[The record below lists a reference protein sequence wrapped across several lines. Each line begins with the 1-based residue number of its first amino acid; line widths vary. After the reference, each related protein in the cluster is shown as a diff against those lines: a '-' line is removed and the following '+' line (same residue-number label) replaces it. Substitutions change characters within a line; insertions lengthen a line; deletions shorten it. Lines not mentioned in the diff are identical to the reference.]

1 MPNVSLLFLSFNG
14 SIDYVHQNNEYT
26 YDKNGNMT
34 QDLNKRISSIQYN
47 LLNLPQNITYSTG
60 STIAYTY
67 DASGKKLHVAYGSP
81 NSTTDYCSNM
91 IYENGTLTKIL
102 VDGGY
107 ITFSGTAP
115 VYHYY
120 LKDHQGN
127 NRVVMSS
134 SGTVEQVN
142 HYFPYGYLF
151 GESTNSGTQK
161 YKYNDK
167 EFDMTHGLHWYD
179 YGARHYDPCIMR
191 FTTMDPMCEKYY
203 NLSPYAYCGNN
214 PVNAVDPDGKNPIY
228 DTQGNFL
235 GTDDLGLQGAYYVMD
250 KNSFSQGM
258 SHAKVGDYAVF
269 GKLDSDVEGKI
280 NAHYNNLPNRPDYD
294 GFVSVREGIE
304 WAKSH
309 PYALQN
315 PSPDN
320 TLYID
325 TSQLDFGNLSTS
337 DFPVVGK
344 IKPQN
349 LFKDKNIIESVGN
362 PVLLATVYALGRVD
376 MILNNREQGTVS
388 IVNNNATDY
397 DWNVGGG
404 LTRDF
409 FIRANNAIFGIN
421 PQIHGFK
428 AYYYGMGRLRK

>member
-47 LLNLPQNITYSTG
+47 LLNLPTNITYSTG

-102 VDGGY
+102 VDDGY

-191 FTTMDPMCEKYY
+191 FTTIDPMCEKYY
-203 NLSPYAYCGNN
+203 HLSPYAYCGNN
-214 PVNAVDPDGKNPIY
+214 PVKYVDPNGESTQVIELENGTYQVIGGDINDDDRNIYLYSQDSNGGYTKKERSIGVTTSITSFYNSDEDKWENSIINPLDTSGKVFLRKIINNPNIISY
-228 DTQGNFL
+228 
-235 GTDDLGLQGAYYVMD
+235 MD
-250 KNSFSQGM
+250 KARNNHEYDFKVTNGTPGVKDVDKYRGMPIGKTKDGMTIYTSARDIGNIAAGYVAAVNGLTWELSRIGFDLYQGGIEGI
-258 SHAKVGDYAVF
+258 STQNAEYYGWKYGRKTIPF
-269 GKLDSDVEGKI
+269 GKQHFNSND
-280 NAHYNNLPNRPDYD
+280 
-294 GFVSVREGIE
+294 
-304 WAKSH
+304 
-309 PYALQN
+309 PY
-315 PSPDN
+315 
-320 TLYID
+320 
-325 TSQLDFGNLSTS
+325 
-337 DFPVVGK
+337 
-344 IKPQN
+344 
-349 LFKDKNIIESVGN
+349 
-362 PVLLATVYALGRVD
+362 
-376 MILNNREQGTVS
+376 
-388 IVNNNATDY
+388 
-397 DWNVGGG
+397 
-404 LTRDF
+404 
-409 FIRANNAIFGIN
+409 FI
-421 PQIHGFK
+421 P
-428 AYYYGMGRLRK
+428 